1 MHGEHFLH
9 IVTVPILPSPFP
21 LEASIGGSPKESRI
35 PERLLEVVDL
45 EIVLL
50 LYVVRIDEKK
60 FSSIFVPD
68 CGV

>member
-50 LYVVRIDEKK
+50 L
-60 FSSIFVPD
+60 
-68 CGV
+68 